1 VKATTL
7 IFIVLV
13 TFAVKSVA
21 DESVEVEDSPEAAIR
36 DARDAFNQ
44 AIKQQNVDAIKPIF
58 APNYHI
64 VTGRSAQFHG
74 AENEY
79 ENWKSL
85 FADDPTFVCDRK
97 TREIRT
103 NADWGLAEEL
113 GDWRCNYTVDGEQ
126 ISSNGVYAAKWQRAE
141 NGAWLLQ
148 SEVFTTMA
156 CNGVESGCR
165 RPDALLIRPGIVIC
179 KSSSNDHSSSSQATM
194 DCQRH

>member
-1 VKATTL
+1 MKATIL
-7 IFIVLV
+7 IILLLVSV
-13 TFAVKSVA
+13 TFRAVA
-21 DESVEVEDSPEAAIR
+21 DDVVETKEAAENAIR
-36 DARDAFNQ
+36 DTREKFNQ
-44 AIKQQNVDAIKPIF
+44 AIEHKNIDVIKPIF

-64 VTGRSAQFHG
+64 VTGRSAQYHG

-79 ENWKSL
+79 QNWNTL
-85 FADDPTFVCDRK
+85 FADDPSFVCDRNP
-97 TREIRT
+97 REIRT
-103 NADWGLAEEL
+103 NLDWGLAEEL
-113 GDWRCNYTVDGEQ
+113 GNWSCNYTVDGEQ

-156 CNGVESGCR
+156 CDGVESGCR